1 MKGRRLLTSMGF
13 ALLSVT
19 LSGVLAGCSS
29 GGSAS
34 QASTVLPAEPVGEA
48 MLADVESTID
58 IASPTTAQPTTT
70 APVTTP
76 SSTGPAPTEPPTTD
90 PPTVVETLPQPAP
103 PPEPRADEPYVELG
117 TLEIPKLGIVAPLLE
132 GITLTT
138 LDLGPG
144 HWPGTAMPGRL
155 GNVVIAG
162 HRTSHGKVF
171 RDIDRLV
178 VGDEVV
184 FTTEEG
190 RFVYVVTGTDIV
202 QPDAL
207 YIIDQTP
214 EKTATLFACHPPGST
229 RQRIVTHL
237 ALQDGTTSG

>member
-1 MKGRRLLTSMGF
+1 MKGRSLRTTLGI
-13 ALLSVT
+13 ALIAVT
-19 LSGVLAGCSS
+19 LSGVLVGCSDGS
-29 GGSAS
+29 SASNGTGSAE
-34 QASTVLPAEPVGEA
+34 ADELPAESIDEA
-48 MLADVESTID
+48 MLTDVEATVAAPAAPTT
-58 IASPTTAQPTTT
+58 ASPTA
-70 APVTTP
+70 
-76 SSTGPAPTEPPTTD
+76 PPTTVAPTTPATTS

-103 PPEPRADEPYVELG
+103 PPPPRADEPYVELG
-117 TLEIPKLGIVAPLLE
+117 TLEIPKLGIVQPMLE
-132 GITLTT
+132 GITLNT

-144 HWPGTAMPGRL
+144 HWPGTAMPGHL

-171 RDIDRLV
+171 RDIDQLV
-178 VGDEVV
+178 AGDEVV
-184 FTTEEG
+184 FTTAEG

-214 EKTATLFACHPPGST
+214 EHTATLFACHPPGST

-237 ALQDGTTSG
+237 ALQDGPTSG